1 MNDQTHIPSDNPSS
15 TSGQPVDKDTNT
27 WAIIMH
33 LSLLAGFLIPFAGL
47 IAPLAIY
54 LIKKNDLPGLVPHGH
69 VVFNWIISVIIYAV
83 VGVVL
88 TIVLIGVPILIALG
102 IISIIF
108 PIIGAIKASDGM
120 VWRYPLSIEIFK
132 SQ

>member
-1 MNDQTHIPSDNPSS
+1 MNDQTHIPSDNPSP
-15 TSGQPVDKDTNT
+15 TSGQPMDKDTNT

>member
-1 MNDQTHIPSDNPSS
+1 MNETEQTNPSTAPS
-15 TSGQPVDKDTNT
+15 HAGDKDTNT
-27 WAIIMH
+27 WALIMH
-33 LSLLAGFLIPFAGL
+33 LSLLAGFLVPFAGL

-83 VGVVL
+83 VGAIL
-88 TIVLIGVPILIALG
+88 TIVLIGVQILIALA

-108 PIIGAIKASDGM
+108 PIIGAIKASDGT

-132 SQ
+132 SN

>member
-1 MNDQTHIPSDNPSS
+1 MNDETHINSETPSP
-15 TSGQPVDKDTNT
+15 TSGQPADKDTNT

-108 PIIGAIKASDGM
+108 PIVGAIKASDGM

>member
-1 MNDQTHIPSDNPSS
+1 LEAMNETEQTNPSTAPS
-15 TSGQPVDKDTNT
+15 HAGDKDTNT
-27 WAIIMH
+27 WALIMH
-33 LSLLAGFLIPFAGL
+33 LSLLAGFLVPFAGL

-83 VGVVL
+83 VGAIL
-88 TIVLIGVPILIALG
+88 TIVLIGVPILIALA

-108 PIIGAIKASDGM
+108 PIIGAIKASDGT

-132 SQ
+132 SN